1 MNSIL
6 YSRNVVLNMYMST
19 ERKGASR
26 VVTQVTTWLETVLTL
41 VMLQES
47 GMGVHS
53 VPNSKVHLCV
63 LVMNEITACK
73 SALKTA
79 DMHM

>member
-6 YSRNVVLNMYMST
+6 YSRNIVLNMYMST
-19 ERKGASR
+19 ERKGAST
-26 VVTQVTTWLETVLTL
+26 VVIQVTTWWETVLTL

-47 GMGVHS
+47 EMGVHS
-53 VPNSKVHLCV
+53 VPNSKVHFVCSS
-63 LVMNEITACK
+63 NAITACK